1 MSDVERAILQRFVRL
16 ELDRRGLASLARW
29 CPHLPTERQLA
40 FLASEAFESLYGGA
54 AGGGKSDALLM
65 DHARFFDVPGYAGLL
80 LRRTYTDLSLPG
92 ALMDR
97 ARAWWATTGASWN
110 DREKRWTF
118 PSGASLSF
126 GYCESPQDVFRY
138 QGSELHR
145 IGVDELTQWEERPY
159 RYLLGRIRRVA
170 GVSVPLGMRA
180 ATNPGGV
187 GHSWVKSRFIEPP
200 DSSRPFIPAKIDDN
214 PHLDRA
220 EYRRAL
226 SLLDDTTRDQLE
238 RGLWL
243 QDEAGRIYRYEAER
257 NACAAIPERDDWR
270 VILAVDL
277 GASEREPTSGFVV
290 VLWHPHDQTTYI
302 AEAWKEAGLTP
313 SSLAERIKATE
324 ARYRE
329 SGCVWDGTIL
339 DEGALGRGYGNE
351 MRARHGIAARA
362 AEKRD
367 KLGYR
372 KLLNGA
378 FRDGRIKLR
387 ADSCRELISEL
398 DNLLWNPAGTDAAP
412 GLADHISDALLYGWR
427 MARSY
432 ASQTPATLPAH
443 GTPEHSAQQAR
454 EWRERERTAWQRKQ
468 DSAPGEDW

>member
-1 MSDVERAILQRFVRL
+1 MSIERAILERVVRDGL
-16 ELDRRGLASLARW
+16 ERRGLSSLARW

-40 FLASEAFESLYGGA
+40 FLRADAFEALYGGA

-97 ARAWWATTGASWN
+97 ARAWWSGTGASWN

-118 PSGASLSF
+118 PSGATLSF
-126 GYCESPQDVFRY
+126 GYCESPADVFRY

-170 GVSVPLGMRA
+170 GVDVPLGMRA
-180 ATNPGGV
+180 ATNPGGI
-187 GHSWVKSRFIEPP
+187 GHAWVKSRFIEPP
-200 DSSRPFIPAKIDDN
+200 DAGRPFVPAKIDDN
-214 PHLDRA
+214 PHLDRE

-238 RGLWL
+238 RGLWV
-243 QDEAGRIYRYEAER
+243 QDEAGRIYRYDPAV
-257 NACAAIPERDDWR
+257 NACDAIPDRDGWR

-290 VLWHPHDQTTYI
+290 VLWHPNDQTTYV

-313 SSLAERIKATE
+313 STLAERIKTTE

-329 SGCVWDGTIL
+329 SGAVWDGAVL

-351 MRARHGIAARA
+351 MRARYGIAARA
-362 AEKRD
+362 AEKSN
-367 KLGYR
+367 KLGFR

-387 ADSCRELISEL
+387 ADSCRELIAEL
-398 DNLLWNPAGTDAAP
+398 DDLLWNPAGTDAAP
-412 GLADHISDALLYGWR
+412 GLADHVSDALLYGWR

-432 ASQTPATLPAH
+432 AATVQPAAPKE
-443 GTPEHSAQQAR
+443 GTPEHSKAVAAEQR
-454 EWRERERTAWQRKQ
+454 RREREAWQRRQ
-468 DSAPGEDW
+468 EDAGESW

>member
-1 MSDVERAILQRFVRL
+1 MAAVERAILARVV
-16 ELDRRGLASLARW
+16 RRGLERRGLSALARW
-29 CPHLPTERQLA
+29 CPHLPTDRQLA
-40 FLASEAFESLYGGA
+40 FLETGTFEALYGGA

-97 ARAWWATTGASWN
+97 ARAWWAGTGASWN

-126 GYCESPQDVFRY
+126 GYCETTQDVYRY

-170 GVSVPLGMRA
+170 GVDVPLGMRA

-187 GHSWVKSRFIEPP
+187 GHAWVKSRFIEPA
-200 DSSRPFIPAKIDDN
+200 DASRPFVPAKIDDN
-214 PHLDRA
+214 PHLDRE

-238 RGLWL
+238 HGLWL
-243 QDEAGRIYRYEAER
+243 QDEAGRIYRYEASR
-257 NACAAIPERDDWR
+257 NACDSIPERDGWR
-270 VILAVDL
+270 ALLAVDL
-277 GASEREPTSGFVV
+277 GASEREPTSGFCV
-290 VLWHPHDQTTYI
+290 VLWHPTDQTTWI

-313 SSLAERIKATE
+313 STLAERIKSTE

-329 SGCVWDGTIL
+329 SGCAWDGTIL

-351 MRARHGIAARA
+351 MRARYGIAARA

-367 KLGYR
+367 KLGFR

-378 FRDGRIKLR
+378 FLDGRIKLR
-387 ADSCRELISEL
+387 AESCRELIAEL

-412 GLADHISDALLYGWR
+412 GLADHVSDALLYGWR

-432 ASQTPATLPAH
+432 AATVQAPAPKV
-443 GTPEHSAQQAR
+443 GSPEHDRRVNQELRQAER
-454 EWRERERTAWQRKQ
+454 DRWRQKT
-468 DSAPGEDW
+468 DDGGESW

>member
-1 MSDVERAILQRFVRL
+1 
-16 ELDRRGLASLARW
+16 
-29 CPHLPTERQLA
+29 
-40 FLASEAFESLYGGA
+40 
-54 AGGGKSDALLM
+54 
-65 DHARFFDVPGYAGLL
+65 
-80 LRRTYTDLSLPG
+80 
-92 ALMDR
+92 
-97 ARAWWATTGASWN
+97 
-110 DREKRWTF
+110 
-118 PSGASLSF
+118 
-126 GYCESPQDVFRY
+126 
-138 QGSELHR
+138 
-145 IGVDELTQWEERPY
+145 
-159 RYLLGRIRRVA
+159 
-170 GVSVPLGMRA
+170 MRA

-187 GHSWVKSRFIEPP
+187 GHSWVKSRFIEPL
-200 DSSRPFIPAKIDDN
+200 DASRPFIPARIDDN

-257 NACAAIPERDDWR
+257 NACDAIPEREDWR

-290 VLWHPHDQTTYI
+290 VLWHPHDEVTYI

-313 SSLAERIKATE
+313 SSLAERIKSTE

-387 ADSCRELISEL
+387 ANSCRELISEL